1 MRLSVFDD
9 HRLAAWAGDD
19 ELVELTELIEPTV
32 DPPRRMTALIAG
44 WERLA
49 GRAAELAASGPRI
62 DRADVTLRAPQPA
75 PSKIVAAPVNYH
87 AHQREMGGDHGF
99 YRGDRIQTIETYVGF
114 VKAPSSIV
122 GPEQPIELPYA
133 DRRTDYEGE
142 LGVVIGSTASRVRRD
157 DALAHVF
164 GYVPLLDITLRGA
177 EDRSFRKSFDT
188 FTPVGPWIVTAD
200 EVGDP
205 GNLVLELRLNGER
218 RQHGTTRDLIYGVP
232 RLIEVYSQA
241 MTLWPGDVIA
251 TGTPEGVGAIGPEDE
266 IELTIERVG
275 TLRMHVTARYGADV
289 SVAS

>member
-1 MRLSVFDD
+1 VRLSVFDD
-9 HRLAAWAGDD
+9 YRLAAWVGDD
-19 ELVELTELIEPTV
+19 NLVDLTELV
-32 DPPRRMTALIAG
+32 DADLDPARRMTALIEG

-49 GRAAELAASGPRI
+49 TAAAALVRTGPRI
-62 DRADVTLRAPQPA
+62 PRADVTLCAPQPA

-87 AHQREMGGDHGF
+87 SHQQEMGGENGF
-99 YRGDRIQTIETYVGF
+99 YRGQRIETIETYVGF

-122 GPEQPIELPYA
+122 GPERPIELPYA

-142 LGVVIGSTASRVRRD
+142 LGVVVGSTARQVRRE

-164 GYVPLLDITLRGA
+164 GYMPLLDITLRGA

-205 GNLVLELRLNGER
+205 GSLGLELRLNGEV
-218 RQHGTTRDLIYGVP
+218 RQRGTTRDLIYGVP
-232 RLIEVYSQA
+232 RLIEVYSHA

-251 TGTPEGVGAIGPEDE
+251 TGTPEGVGAIGPDDE
-266 IELTIERVG
+266 IKLTIERVG
-275 TLRMHVTARYGADV
+275 TLRMRVSARSAADS

>member
-1 MRLSVFDD
+1 MRLSVYDD
-9 HRLAAWAGDD
+9 HRLAAWVGDE
-19 ELVELTELIEPTV
+19 ELVDLTELVDADV
-32 DPPRRMTALIAG
+32 DPARRMTALIAG

-49 GRAAELAASGPRI
+49 GRAAELAAGRPRI
-62 DRADVTLRAPQPA
+62 ARDAVTLRAPQPA

-87 AHQREMGGDHGF
+87 AHQQEMGGDSGF
-99 YRGDRIQTIETYVGF
+99 YHGQTIETIETYVGF

-122 GPEQPIELPYA
+122 GPERPIELPYA

-142 LGVVIGSTASRVRRD
+142 LGVVVGATAARVRQE

-205 GNLVLELRLNGER
+205 GALALELRLNGEL

-232 RLIEVYSQA
+232 RLIEVYSHA

-251 TGTPEGVGAIGPEDE
+251 TGTPEGVGAIGPDDE

-275 TLRMHVTARYGADV
+275 TLRMWVTARSEAQ
-289 SVAS
+289 AAAR